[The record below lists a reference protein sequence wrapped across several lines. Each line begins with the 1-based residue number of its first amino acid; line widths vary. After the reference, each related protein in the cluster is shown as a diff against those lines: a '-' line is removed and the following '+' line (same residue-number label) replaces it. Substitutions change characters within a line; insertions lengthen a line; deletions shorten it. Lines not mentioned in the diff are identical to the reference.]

1 MILLLSLKVALCRYT
16 IGLLNQKWY
25 DMNLYQNLLEIMG
38 IVSQLESKG
47 RGHILQFKFNTCE
60 IRNLQ
65 EEW

>member
-25 DMNLYQNLLEIMG
+25 DKNLYQNLLEIMG

-47 RGHILQFKFNTCE
+47 RRHILQFEFNTCE
-60 IRNLQ
+60 IRNLWK
-65 EEW
+65 EW